1 MLPHARL
8 EHGGGP
14 DPRRCGGRPLCR
26 CKHGEPAA
34 LHFASRSCAFGCNS
48 FSSPGAWGMDLTRQV
63 CSARGCANADVS
75 SCMQA
80 ENRFADS
87 SATGNGIK
95 ELALRRAT
103 SGAISTLAA
112 AACSEPPDLICLQI
126 VLATDRPKHDL
137 RMPTLQAGER
147 PETSLLLVA
156 GAATACSHTTPRAGP
171 LVHPQ
176 LAKRAV
182 YSPALQKHSQPP
194 RPPPRATA
202 PPASCIWNGAESVV
216 SSGWQDG
223 ATVTTQSNA
232 AQPQTCLPAKPSLA
246 KRKHAAAQSAA
257 ISGTASASITSCGG
271 ADHTAS
277 QSTAAP
283 QLLPQP
289 SVAARPSLA
298 HRKPA
303 AAKPSA
309 VKRRA
314 GASKAPAL
322 GTIAE
327 AGVAQT
333 VPAVAV
339 APAAPTNLI
348 VAVGPGQSLGPSSD
362 AASTVRPDVSSQPPG
377 ITKAPARQRTKAA
390 DLDAT
395 AVHAKVVQKHADG
408 KLAELTVP
416 EAKCWLK
423 GRKLPLKGK
432 KGDLVARI
440 TKALLQQ

>member
-1 MLPHARL
+1 MQA
-8 EHGGGP
+8 
-14 DPRRCGGRPLCR
+14 
-26 CKHGEPAA
+26 GER
-34 LHFASRSCAFGCNS
+34 FAN
-48 FSSPGAWGMDLTRQV
+48 PGARGDGLT
-63 CSARGCANADVS
+63 
-75 SCMQA
+75 
-80 ENRFADS
+80 
-87 SATGNGIK
+87 

-112 AACSEPPDLICLQI
+112 ACAEPPDLICLQC
-126 VLATDRPKHDL
+126 VLVKDRPIHNL
-137 RMPTLQAGER
+137 RMPTLQARER

-156 GAATACSHTTPRAGP
+156 GAATACSHATPRMGP
-171 LVHPQ
+171 LVRPQ
-176 LAKRAV
+176 LAKCAV

-202 PPASCIWNGAESVV
+202 QPVPGAVDGADAAV
-216 SSGWQDG
+216 SSGWKGG
-223 ATVTTQSNA
+223 AIAIAQSNA
-232 AQPQTCLPAKPSLA
+232 AQPQTRLPAKPSLA

-257 ISGTASASITSCGG
+257 VSGTASASITSCGG
-271 ADHTAS
+271 ADHTAP

-309 VKRRA
+309 AKRRL

-327 AGVAQT
+327 AVVSQP
-333 VPAVAV
+333 VPAAAA

-348 VAVGPGQSLGPSSD
+348 AAVAPGQSLGFSDD
-362 AASTVRPDVSSQPPG
+362 AASAVRPDVSSQPAAAAKP
-377 ITKAPARQRTKAA
+377 PARQRTKAT
-390 DLDAT
+390 DLDVA
-395 AVHAKVVQKHADG
+395 AVHAKVVQKHAEG
-408 KLAELTVP
+408 KLSDLTVP

-432 KGDLVARI
+432 KEDLVARI
-440 TKALLQQ
+440 TEALLQH